1 MLGWSGTRFTAV
13 LHLGRSVW
21 APSSSATQNYHARSS
36 SVLSASSATTALF
49 SSARGFSSTTH
60 RFSGTFHYRKV
71 RLTPEDAVDPLTK
84 PTNIDKAAL
93 HVVSVPIGN
102 LKDFSLRALDVLRGV
117 DYIITTDRP
126 ATKTLLDLVN
136 IPNQGRL
143 IHYSQGNRSASRD
156 KLVEL
161 LKGGRSMALVT
172 TSGTPCIG
180 DVGGELVQEIQKNG
194 IRVTAVPGASALMSA
209 LAISGLTTSP
219 YERAKKQKAGA
230 EPAADDDTGV
240 SPQTFEDG
248 SFFFGNVLPKSHG
261 ERLRILRTI
270 VAPATFP
277 CVFYE
282 VPRRLVMVLQD
293 IASVLPQRFVYI
305 THELT
310 KLNESL
316 HADTAERLVG
326 FYLRQEAQM
335 LVKKGQ
341 LVLVIAGAGP
351 KETAAW
357 LEKEAAKRRRLRRT
371 IGDLMKGA
379 PSAASTHLESATCNG
394 GTNEAESSAAEC
406 NLTTAKGERRQ
417 RKRQRAE
424 RWRLRQRKKRER
436 LIRAIES
443 EQERLRVILSINRN
457 DASRMT

>member
-1 MLGWSGTRFTAV
+1 MLGWSGACFVTV
-13 LHLGRSVW
+13 LHLRRGIR
-21 APSSSATQNYHARSS
+21 APYGAAVQHSHARVGYASLVSS
-36 SVLSASSATTALF
+36 SVSALITPARRLGGTARLL
-49 SSARGFSSTTH
+49 
-60 RFSGTFHYRKV
+60 SGTFHYRKA
-71 RLTPEDAVDPLTK
+71 RLTPDDAVDPLTK

-102 LKDFSLRALDVLRGV
+102 LKDFTLRALDVLRGV

-143 IHYSQGNRSASRD
+143 IHYSRGNRSTSRE

-180 DVGGELVQEIQKNG
+180 DVGGELVQEIQQSG
-194 IRVTAVPGASALMSA
+194 IRVTAVPGASAVMSA
-209 LAISGLTTSP
+209 LAVCGLTTSA
-219 YERAKKQKAGA
+219 YESTDNKQGGDADAAVTAGL
-230 EPAADDDTGV
+230 

-261 ERLRILRTI
+261 ARLRILRSI

-293 IASVLPQRFVYI
+293 IAAVLPQRRVYV

-357 LEKEAAKRRRLRRT
+357 LEKEAAKRRRLRRSV
-371 IGDLMKGA
+371 GDLMGSS
-379 PSAASTHLESATCNG
+379 PSALSARLGPPTGTGGSTET
-394 GTNEAESSAAEC
+394 EPSSSELGRTRANKE
-406 NLTTAKGERRQ
+406 ERQRRQ
-417 RKRQRAE
+417 RRRE
-424 RWRLRQRKKRER
+424 LRRLQLKKKRAR
-436 LIRAIES
+436 LIREIES
-443 EQERLRVILSINRN
+443 EQERLRISLAINRN
-457 DASRMT
+457 DAGRVM

>member
-1 MLGWSGTRFTAV
+1 MGMLGWSGSRFATT
-13 LHLGRSVW
+13 LHLHRGIPASCPAAAQRS
-21 APSSSATQNYHARSS
+21 HACASRVSPASS
-36 SVLSASSATTALF
+36 SVVAFFTPVRRLSGTP
-49 SSARGFSSTTH
+49 R
-60 RFSGTFHYRKV
+60 RFSGTFHYRKA
-71 RLTPEDAVDPLTK
+71 RLTPEDALDPLSK

-126 ATKTLLDLVN
+126 ATKTLMDLVN

-143 IHYSQGNRSASRD
+143 IHYSRGNRSTSRE

-180 DVGGELVQEIQKNG
+180 DVGGELVQEIQQSG

-209 LAISGLTTSP
+209 LAVSGLTTSP
-219 YERAKKQKAGA
+219 YESTNNSQRGG
-230 EPAADDDTGV
+230 DSDVGL
-240 SPQTFEDG
+240 SPPTFEDG

-261 ERLRILRTI
+261 ARLRILRTV
-270 VAPATFP
+270 VASATFP

-282 VPRRLVMVLQD
+282 VPRRLLMVLQD
-293 IASVLPQRFVYI
+293 IAAVMPHRRVYVA
-305 THELT
+305 HELT

-316 HADTAERLVG
+316 HADTAERLVS

-371 IGDLMKGA
+371 VSDLMKST
-379 PSAASTHLESATCNG
+379 PPASSSQLGCARGSGEARA
-394 GTNEAESSAAEC
+394 AESLPGEPRAAG
-406 NLTTAKGERRQ
+406 AKKERRQ
-417 RKRQRAE
+417 RKRCRAE
-424 RWRLRQRKKRER
+424 LWRMREKKKREL
-436 LIRAIES
+436 LIRKIES
-443 EQERLRVILSINRN
+443 EQERLRISLAINRN
-457 DASRMT
+457 DATRLS

>member
-1 MLGWSGTRFTAV
+1 MLCWSG
-13 LHLGRSVW
+13 L
-21 APSSSATQNYHARSS
+21 RSS
-36 SVLSASSATTALF
+36 TPSNLRRCFAARCSAATRHSHAGAPYASSVNSSVTAFFTPVRRL
-49 SSARGFSSTTH
+49 SGTSR
-60 RFSGTFHYRKV
+60 RFSGTFHYRKA
-71 RLTPEDAVDPLTK
+71 RLTPEDALDPLTK

-126 ATKTLLDLVN
+126 ATKTLLDLVQ

-143 IHYSQGNRSASRD
+143 IHYSRGNRTTSRE

-180 DVGGELVQEIQKNG
+180 DVGGELVQEIQQSG
-194 IRVTAVPGASALMSA
+194 VRVTAVPGASALMSA
-209 LAISGLTTSP
+209 LAVSGLTTSP
-219 YERAKKQKAGA
+219 YESTKNSKRDGDSDAALS
-230 EPAADDDTGV
+230 PA
-240 SPQTFEDG
+240 TFEDG

-261 ERLRILRTI
+261 ARLRILRSI
-270 VAPATFP
+270 VASATFP

-282 VPRRLVMVLQD
+282 VPRRLLMVLQD
-293 IASVLPQRFVYI
+293 IAAVMPHRRVYVA
-305 THELT
+305 HELT

-371 IGDLMKGA
+371 IGDLMKGTPPA
-379 PSAASTHLESATCNG
+379 LSSEPGSTRGNGEASAAQPVPGKPRATG
-394 GTNEAESSAAEC
+394 GM
-406 NLTTAKGERRQ
+406 KERRQ
-417 RKRQRAE
+417 RRRCRADL
-424 RWRLRQRKKRER
+424 RRLRQRRKRER
-436 LIRAIES
+436 LIREIQA
-443 EQERLRVILSINRN
+443 EQERLRLNLAINRN
-457 DASRMT
+457 DASQMT